1 MTFFADLPGLLAF
14 RTRALRS
21 LAGRGALAAG
31 VVIFSVGFLAYALV
45 RNSVY
50 ANLPEIL
57 DQRSGPIGSFF
68 DLKLLQVLLFLMV
81 IYIPVEIILSRAIAG
96 SGFNL
101 SFSKQEYKAHSSVLL
116 ILWGLLNLIAAPL
129 QWLVPHFLIIGM
141 LEISVGMLVRLILVL
156 SYTFWSIKHLN
167 YLSTVQ
173 SLGVIALSCITF
185 PVYYLLIY
193 FKISAPKGW

>member
-21 LAGRGALAAG
+21 LAGRGALTAG

-50 ANLPEIL
+50 ANLPEVL
-57 DQRSGPIGSFF
+57 AQRSGPIGSFF
-68 DLKLLQVLLFLMV
+68 DLELLQVILFLMV
-81 IYIPVEIILSRAIAG
+81 IYIPVEIVLSRAIAG

-101 SFSKQEYKAHSSVLL
+101 SISKQEYKAHSSVLL

-141 LEISVGMLVRLILVL
+141 LEISVGMLVRLFLVL
-156 SYTFWSIKHLN
+156 SYTFWSIKHLSH
-167 YLSTVQ
+167 LSTVQ

-185 PVYYLLIY
+185 PVYYLFTSL
-193 FKISAPKGW
+193 